1 MKTQIYVKTK
11 CNGKHFIIPVLEA
24 GTGGS
29 LGLAGQQSAVLMNPR
44 PVKHSQISVPKN
56 GIWLPSTHVHTHIHV
71 HMDFLQKKK
80 FLRRLFKK
88 FIVRTRYLALW

>member
-24 GTGGS
+24 ETGGS

-44 PVKHSQISVPKN
+44 PVKHSNKLV
-56 GIWLPSTHVHTHIHV
+56 
-71 HMDFLQKKK
+71 
-80 FLRRLFKK
+80 FLRMASGCPLHMCIHTYMCTWIFYKRRNF
-88 FIVRTRYLALW
+88 

>member
-24 GTGGS
+24 ETGGS

-44 PVKHSQISVPKN
+44 PVKHSQIN
-56 GIWLPSTHVHTHIHV
+56 
-71 HMDFLQKKK
+71 
-80 FLRRLFKK
+80 
-88 FIVRTRYLALW
+88 